1 MESISKINL
10 KIFLFSYV
18 INPGAIL
25 AGLAIF
31 GLILDKKPFDFLSAH
46 ALTNYIFLVIGFFLF
61 VVNLL
66 YILRLEKR
74 KKAVMDEDKVH

>member
-1 MESISKINL
+1 MKENISEINL

-31 GLILDKKPFDFLSAH
+31 GLILDKKPFDFLSSH
-46 ALTNYIFLVIGFFLF
+46 SLTNYIFLVLGIALFL
-61 VVNLL
+61 VNFL
-66 YILRLEKR
+66 YILRLEKMKR
-74 KKAVMDEDKVH
+74 DIKNKST